1 MDCVVIGIINVPR
14 DPVTETRPSTC
25 CAAPPAARATAVITN
40 DGAVHDKATPISAPD
55 KIKTSPR
62 QRLP

>member
-1 MDCVVIGIINVPR
+1 VLLR
-14 DPVTETRPSTC
+14 Q
-25 CAAPPAARATAVITN
+25 RATAVITN
-40 DGAVHDKATPISAPD
+40 DGAVHDEATPISAPD